1 MNISHTSRSAYR
13 SLVLASLLIAIQLG
27 CGDEATS
34 SSEEITPLSGTELE
48 EARTLFQGRFAL
60 RVQST
65 TEQELPVVGLARST
79 SYTYKLL
86 TVNETDGVFNAEER
100 FCAVR
105 METEGPASP
114 SVPMA
119 LVESIPTFAT
129 ALKLTQDGDEWRW
142 ERARSGLVLGAQLDD
157 PLNDSLPDAESD
169 ARVYDQD
176 MDGHPG
182 VTLNINGLIEGD
194 IYAVIRYV
202 DTLSGA
208 VNADGL
214 WSGVARDETE
224 QLVIGAS
231 QDVLKVNVTPVA
243 IDDPT
248 LNAVTALPISEDAG
262 CTQVLDTLNTHFSE
276 NWSPESMETMTDAM
290 D

>member
-1 MNISHTSRSAYR
+1 
-13 SLVLASLLIAIQLG
+13 
-27 CGDEATS
+27 
-34 SSEEITPLSGTELE
+34 
-48 EARTLFQGRFAL
+48 
-60 RVQST
+60 
-65 TEQELPVVGLARST
+65 
-79 SYTYKLL
+79 
-86 TVNETDGVFNAEER
+86 
-100 FCAVR
+100 
-105 METEGPASP
+105 
-114 SVPMA
+114 MA
-119 LVESIPTFAT
+119 LVASIPTFAT
-129 ALKLTQDGDEWRW
+129 SLKLTQDRDVWRW

-194 IYAVIRYV
+194 IYTVIRYV

-208 VNADGL
+208 VSADRL
-214 WSGVARDETE
+214 WNGVARDETE

-262 CTQVLDTLNTHFSE
+262 CTQVLDALNTHFSE
-276 NWSPESMETMTDAM
+276 NWSPESMEMMPDAM